1 MVKVIPINRIAISY
15 LQRADYA
22 NCERYIDS
30 SLAIAMRNNDV
41 ENLNRCY
48 NLLAN
53 VNERKGNQAKA
64 YEYFFKSLRLE
75 EELVNGRLY
84 ADYIGIGEIF
94 RQQQVLDSALHY
106 YFKAIDAWNKN
117 KNSQASQ
124 QAPIL
129 LAYLGVGTVYAER
142 SNYAE
147 ALTYLERVVGAA
159 RTEGSIRRLVQ
170 GLSVMG
176 DVYRKQ
182 GFTRRS
188 LDTLLLALSYAEKI
202 DSRDISADILR
213 NIAQSYKDTL
223 IFDKSIIYAQRSLDT
238 ARKYSLKKA
247 ASDAAYL
254 LYQIHKQLN
263 DHRRA
268 LEYHEKASEYKD
280 LLLIEQRLNQQAILE
295 VSYRLDKTESENSA
309 LQKEK
314 NVQKMVIIGGAIGLL
329 CMVVFLGVLVLLNQQ
344 RKRLNSRLEFA
355 KATIETSL
363 QNLTTLSEISK
374 EITASLDLEHIL
386 GHLYERINHLM
397 DASVF
402 AIGIYQERGNNSVLD
417 YQMTILNDHRVP
429 AYQRTL
435 TDKNQFAVWC
445 LENQQEIFINDVET
459 EYQNFISSFREKVM
473 PPLGKQLQE
482 ELQFSEVHYPQS
494 YIYLPLIAKERAI
507 GVLSIASLQKN
518 AYNRQHLELLRA
530 ISSQAASALDNATAY
545 NRIALQQEMLEQQ
558 AQEIQITNT
567 ALQEQLETLRRTQ
580 TQLTQ
585 AEKMASLGTLVAGVA
600 HELNTPI
607 GVAVTAAST
616 LHGKVEKFESD
627 YQSGALKKSTLE
639 TFLEQAKIG
648 ADLTLRNLERAANL
662 IQSFKQVAVDQTS
675 DSKRRIN
682 LKYYLEGVITSLEP
696 KWKTTQHRVEIDC
709 DEQIELETYP
719 GAIAQIITNLVTNSL
734 MHGFEGYRDDGLM
747 KIVVERDGG
756 RITIEYGDNGRG
768 IAPEV
773 KPRIFDPF
781 FTTKQAQGGTGLG
794 MHIVYNL
801 VTQKLGGEIQCQS
814 EMGKGTAFIVKLPM

>member
-1 MVKVIPINRIAISY
+1 M
-15 LQRADYA
+15 
-22 NCERYIDS
+22 
-30 SLAIAMRNNDV
+30 
-41 ENLNRCY
+41 
-48 NLLAN
+48 
-53 VNERKGNQAKA
+53 
-64 YEYFFKSLRLE
+64 
-75 EELVNGRLY
+75 
-84 ADYIGIGEIF
+84 
-94 RQQQVLDSALHY
+94 
-106 YFKAIDAWNKN
+106 
-117 KNSQASQ
+117 
-124 QAPIL
+124 
-129 LAYLGVGTVYAER
+129 
-142 SNYAE
+142 
-147 ALTYLERVVGAA
+147 
-159 RTEGSIRRLVQ
+159 
-170 GLSVMG
+170 
-176 DVYRKQ
+176 
-182 GFTRRS
+182 
-188 LDTLLLALSYAEKI
+188 
-202 DSRDISADILR
+202 
-213 NIAQSYKDTL
+213 
-223 IFDKSIIYAQRSLDT
+223 
-238 ARKYSLKKA
+238 
-247 ASDAAYL
+247 
-254 LYQIHKQLN
+254 
-263 DHRRA
+263 
-268 LEYHEKASEYKD
+268 
-280 LLLIEQRLNQQAILE
+280 
-295 VSYRLDKTESENSA
+295 
-309 LQKEK
+309 
-314 NVQKMVIIGGAIGLL
+314 
-329 CMVVFLGVLVLLNQQ
+329 
-344 RKRLNSRLEFA
+344 
-355 KATIETSL
+355 
-363 QNLTTLSEISK
+363 
-374 EITASLDLEHIL
+374 
-386 GHLYERINHLM
+386 
-397 DASVF
+397 
-402 AIGIYQERGNNSVLD
+402 
-417 YQMTILNDHRVP
+417 
-429 AYQRTL
+429 
-435 TDKNQFAVWC
+435 WC

-482 ELQFSEVHYPQS
+482 ELQFNEVHYPQS

-639 TFLEQAKIG
+639 TFMEQAKIG